1 MKFLLHIL
9 YHTTSALWFS
19 VQHILSAEIKLRHVS
34 YFICGIITKHKRPM
48 IMWIAMNNMK
58 NSLLSW
64 SPIDFHSSDTV
75 FSSPDLPLLPNVRIS
90 SREAAST
97 LTAELSSVCQLASW
111 AVITV
116 CDSDIS
122 KPLLVT
128 GWPWP
133 PLPWLQA
140 QRQRKQSLA
149 FFTHLGTA
157 LWDVPLYIFT
167 VITCM
172 SRLIPHMAKIM
183 ER

>member
-1 MKFLLHIL
+1 M
-9 YHTTSALWFS
+9 
-19 VQHILSAEIKLRHVS
+19 
-34 YFICGIITKHKRPM
+34 CGIITKHKRPM

-58 NSLLSW
+58 SSLLSW
-64 SPIDFHSSDTV
+64 SPIDFHSSHTPV
-75 FSSPDLPLLPNVRIS
+75 VSSPDLPLLPNVRIS

-97 LTAELSSVCQLASW
+97 LTVELSSVCQLTFW
-111 AVITV
+111 AARTV
-116 CDSDIS
+116 GDSDIS
-122 KPLLVT
+122 KTLLVT

-140 QRQRKQSLA
+140 QRQNKQSLA
-149 FFTHLGTA
+149 FFTHLGTT
-157 LWDVPLYIFT
+157 LWDVPLCIFT